1 MTPFFNDFPEQEQ
14 KVIKI
19 IKSIYI
25 MDSMGKTHR
34 YTTIPVRKE
43 TLDKLKGYKVGG
55 ASYDDLIND
64 LLEVH
69 PPEEFF
75 LEHLRRL
82 RGEKR
87 RTWDEIRE
95 DLGL

>member
-1 MTPFFNDFPEQEQ
+1 MTSAV
-14 KVIKI
+14 K
-19 IKSIYI
+19 
-25 MDSMGKTHR
+25 

-43 TLDKLKGYKVGG
+43 TLDKLRGYKVGG
-55 ASYDDLIND
+55 ATYDDLIND
-64 LLEVH
+64 LLAVH

-87 RTWDEIRE
+87 RPWVEIRE
-95 DLGL
+95 ELEL

>member
-1 MTPFFNDFPEQEQ
+1 MSPMA
-14 KVIKI
+14 KA
-19 IKSIYI
+19 SA
-25 MDSMGKTHR
+25 
-34 YTTIPVRKE
+34 YTTIPIRKE
-43 TLDKLKGYKVGG
+43 TLDKLRGYKVGG

-64 LLEVH
+64 LLAVH

-87 RTWDEIRE
+87 RPWSEIRE
-95 DLGL
+95 EMGL

>member
-1 MTPFFNDFPEQEQ
+1 
-14 KVIKI
+14 
-19 IKSIYI
+19 
-25 MDSMGKTHR
+25 MDYMARLHQ

-43 TLDKLKGYKVGG
+43 TLARLKGYKVGG
-55 ASYDDLIND
+55 ATYDDLIND

-87 RTWDEIRE
+87 RAWDEMRD

>member
-1 MTPFFNDFPEQEQ
+1 MAKQST
-14 KVIKI
+14 
-19 IKSIYI
+19 
-25 MDSMGKTHR
+25 

-43 TLDKLKGYKVGG
+43 TLEKLRGYNVGG

-64 LLEVH
+64 LLAVH

-82 RGEKR
+82 RGEAR
-87 RTWDEIRE
+87 RPWSEIRE
-95 DLGL
+95 DLDL

>member
-1 MTPFFNDFPEQEQ
+1 
-14 KVIKI
+14 
-19 IKSIYI
+19 
-25 MDSMGKTHR
+25 MDSMRKAHQ

-43 TLDKLKGYKVGG
+43 TLDRLKGYKIDG

-69 PPEEFF
+69 PPEEFL
-75 LEHLRRL
+75 LEHLKRL

-87 RTWDEIRE
+87 RPWDEVRKDI
-95 DLGL
+95 GL

>member
-1 MTPFFNDFPEQEQ
+1 MAAKGPP
-14 KVIKI
+14 
-19 IKSIYI
+19 
-25 MDSMGKTHR
+25 
-34 YTTIPVRKE
+34 TTIPVQRQ
-43 TLDKLKGYKVGG
+43 TLERLRAYKVGG

-64 LLEVH
+64 LLATH

-75 LEHLRRL
+75 LEHVRRL

-87 RTWDEIRE
+87 RSWRKIKD

>member
-1 MTPFFNDFPEQEQ
+1 MVSLG
-14 KVIKI
+14 KVINI
-19 IKSIYI
+19 IKSIISIDI
-25 MDSMGKTHR
+25 MTSAQR

-43 TLDKLKGYKVGG
+43 TLDKLRGYKVGG
-55 ASYDDLIND
+55 ATYDDLIND
-64 LLEVH
+64 LLTVH

-87 RTWDEIRE
+87 RTWAEIKE
-95 DLGL
+95 ELEL

>member
-1 MTPFFNDFPEQEQ
+1 
-14 KVIKI
+14 
-19 IKSIYI
+19 
-25 MDSMGKTHR
+25 MDNMGKVRH

>member
-1 MTPFFNDFPEQEQ
+1 MAAKGPL
-14 KVIKI
+14 
-19 IKSIYI
+19 
-25 MDSMGKTHR
+25 
-34 YTTIPVRKE
+34 TTIPVRRQ
-43 TLDKLKGYKVGG
+43 TLERLRAYKVGG

-64 LLEVH
+64 LLATH

-75 LEHLRRL
+75 LEHVRRL

-87 RTWDEIRE
+87 RPWREIKD

>member
-1 MTPFFNDFPEQEQ
+1 MSP
-14 KVIKI
+14 
-19 IKSIYI
+19 
-25 MDSMGKTHR
+25 MDKAR
-34 YTTIPVRKE
+34 EYTTIAIRRE
-43 TLDKLKGYKVGG
+43 TLDRLRGYKVGG

-82 RGEKR
+82 RGEASR
-87 RTWDEIRE
+87 PWSEIRE
-95 DLGL
+95 ELDL

>member
-1 MTPFFNDFPEQEQ
+1 MDF
-14 KVIKI
+14 
-19 IKSIYI
+19 
-25 MDSMGKTHR
+25 MGRAHH

-55 ASYDDLIND
+55 VSYDDLIND

-82 RGEKR
+82 RGENR

>member
-1 MTPFFNDFPEQEQ
+1 MARQ
-14 KVIKI
+14 
-19 IKSIYI
+19 
-25 MDSMGKTHR
+25 
-34 YTTIPVRKE
+34 YTTIPIRRE
-43 TLDKLKGYKVGG
+43 TLNRLKGYKVGG

-82 RGEKR
+82 RGEPR
-87 RTWDEIRE
+87 RSWSEIRK
-95 DLGL
+95 DLDL